1 MHDRYPL
8 LGGLVG
14 LVVMLIGAGCGAP
27 PEQSALVAPS
37 PTIAVLMSDPVGT
50 PVALDSPV
58 AAPMATTAASAAV
71 TTAPP
76 TAPVGQASL
85 EEGDTS
91 LFAYQWPDYLPVG
104 MAPAPVESRIARE
117 GEIGDGGVGFY
128 LVTFNNGAQKLVIG
142 GGAVEPFSLSGPIE
156 RVRLGAR
163 GARIVTQENQI
174 LVVIDDGAPGTL
186 FVFGVGLE
194 RAELLRVAESLT
206 PIDVR
211 DLRQR
216 VGVAP

>member
-1 MHDRYPL
+1 MHDRYML
-8 LGGLVG
+8 RAALVA
-14 LVVMLIGAGCGAP
+14 LAVVLIVAGCGAP
-27 PEQSALVAPS
+27 PEPVAPAAPS
-37 PTIAVLMSDPVGT
+37 PTIAALTSEPTGT
-50 PVALDSPV
+50 PAVAS
-58 AAPMATTAASAAV
+58 PMATAAAPAAVATAA
-71 TTAPP
+71 P
-76 TAPVGQASL
+76 TAPAGQASL
-85 EEGDTS
+85 EEGDVS
-91 LFAYQWPDYLPVG
+91 LFAYQWPDYLPAG
-104 MAPAPVESRIARE
+104 MAPAPLESRIARE

-156 RVRLGAR
+156 RVRLGTR

-194 RAELLRVAESLT
+194 RAELLRVAESLA

-216 VGVAP
+216 VEVEP

>member
-1 MHDRYPL
+1 MHDRYL
-8 LGGLVG
+8 LRGGLVG

-37 PTIAVLMSDPVGT
+37 PTIAVLISEPVGT
-50 PVALDSPV
+50 LVALDSPV
-58 AAPMATTAASAAV
+58 AAPMATTAASAAPV
-71 TTAPP
+71 APTVP
-76 TAPVGQASL
+76 AGQASL
-85 EEGDTS
+85 EEGDVS
-91 LFAYQWPDYLPVG
+91 LFAYQWPDYLPAG

-128 LVTFNNGAQKLVIG
+128 LVTFNNGPQKLVIG

-174 LVVIDDGAPGTL
+174 LAVIDDGAPGTL

-194 RAELLRVAESLT
+194 RAELLRVTESLT